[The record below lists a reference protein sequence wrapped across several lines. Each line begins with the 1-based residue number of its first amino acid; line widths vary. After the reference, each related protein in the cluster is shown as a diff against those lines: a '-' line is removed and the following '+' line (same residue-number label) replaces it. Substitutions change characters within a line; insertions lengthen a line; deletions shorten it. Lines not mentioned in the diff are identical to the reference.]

1 MTSYDASELIEEIKE
16 DIDLYG
22 KDYKCYVYYKK
33 LHGYKVCTDYALEED
48 LENKVFNSE
57 EGEFRVE
64 TTLIKALKIFK
75 KENITL

>member
-1 MTSYDASELIEEIKE
+1 MASYDVNELIEEIKE